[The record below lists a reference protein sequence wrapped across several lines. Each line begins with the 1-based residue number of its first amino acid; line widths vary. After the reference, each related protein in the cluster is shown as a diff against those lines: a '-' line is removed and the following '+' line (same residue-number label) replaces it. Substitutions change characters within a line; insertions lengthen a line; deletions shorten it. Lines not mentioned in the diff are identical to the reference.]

1 MYSDLLDSC
10 QLDEI
15 KKRISIFSTERKN
28 QRSGAEPRINFFD
41 GAKKSRGAKRSGA
54 SIFSGRLSSA
64 ATTATVLFMFFG
76 LISTRGCFTTTG
88 GG

>member
-1 MYSDLLDSC
+1 MTREH
-10 QLDEI
+10 QFF
-15 KKRISIFSTERKN
+15 R
-28 QRSGAEPRINFFD
+28 RSEKIIRRINFFD
-41 GAKKSRGAKRSGA
+41 GAKKSRGAKRRGA

-76 LISTRGCFTTTG
+76 LISTRCCFTTTG